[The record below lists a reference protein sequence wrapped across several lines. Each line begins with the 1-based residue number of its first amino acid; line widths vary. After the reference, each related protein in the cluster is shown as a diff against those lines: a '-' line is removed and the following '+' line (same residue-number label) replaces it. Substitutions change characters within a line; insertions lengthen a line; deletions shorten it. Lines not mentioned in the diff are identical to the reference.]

1 MSLRPPHSA
10 SGVTVA
16 VIVVPRPVQHG
27 GVRKYHAENAL
38 IADQPVA
45 ALITDLKQRGL
56 LDETLVVWAGEMG
69 MGVVENR
76 HAASVNCGGP
86 RQMRIVSELTAFCLH
101 QTKKASH
108 DSF

>member
-10 SGVTVA
+10 SGVTAA
-16 VIVVPRPVQHG
+16 VIVVPCPVQHG

-69 MGVVENR
+69 MGIVENR

-86 RQMRIVSELTAFCLH
+86 RRMRIVSDLTAFCLH
-101 QTKKASH
+101 HIKKASH